1 MTSAQSNR
9 LWYIRA
15 TVSTDSVL
23 STCLNVSLKMNH
35 SGCAQSLTQQV
46 YSVSK
51 RFERPA
57 NNVVFHMLKNLH
69 FAEADSMPR
78 RFAFGKF

>member
-1 MTSAQSNR
+1 MVHSCH
-9 LWYIRA
+9 RA
-15 TVSTDSVL
+15 HGSVL

-51 RFERPA
+51 GFERPA